1 MEQSAGDFYG
11 MDMKKI
17 TDKKAIFFDIDGTII
32 DNDTRRISD
41 STAEGIRRARENGHL
56 CFINTGRTRRLIE
69 PALTDRITFDG
80 FLLGCGTMVTYRDE
94 VLLHKT
100 FTREMSGKIL
110 KFLAEHRID
119 AILEGSEEN
128 FCMNRDEIYSDTFRN
143 YAEYYRDRHY
153 SDFGS
158 AVGRYDKLFAYTD
171 NPADMELFK
180 REYTDSLSFIDR
192 ENGYYEI
199 LSKGYSKATAIEFI
213 VKHLNVPMECTV
225 AIGDSNNDIP
235 MLECAHT
242 AIAMGN
248 SSKAVLDMA
257 DFVTGDAGADGIWEA
272 LTWLGVI

>member
-1 MEQSAGDFYG
+1 
-11 MDMKKI
+11 MKMA
-17 TDKKAIFFDIDGTII
+17 DDRKAIFFDIDGTII
-32 DNDTRRISD
+32 DNNTKRISD
-41 STAEGIRRARENGHL
+41 STIEGIRMARENGHL

-80 FLLGCGTMVTYRDE
+80 FLLGCGTMVIYRDE

-100 FTREMSGKIL
+100 FTRELSEEIL

-119 AILEGSEEN
+119 ALLEGSEEN
-128 FCMNRDEIYSDTFRN
+128 FCMKRDEIYSDVFRDM
-143 YAEYYRDRHY
+143 AEYYRDRHY
-153 SDFGS
+153 SDFSS
-158 AVGRYDKLFAYTD
+158 AVGRYDKLFAYAD
-171 NPADMELFK
+171 NPADMEQFK
-180 REYTDSLSFIDR
+180 KEYDDRLSFIDR
-192 ENGYYEI
+192 ENGFCEI

-213 VKHLNVPMECTV
+213 AGRLNIPMENTV

-257 DFVTGDAGADGIWEA
+257 DFVTGDAGEDGIRQA
-272 LTWLGVI
+272 LRWLGVI

>member
-11 MDMKKI
+11 MDMRMNTEKKV
-17 TDKKAIFFDIDGTII
+17 IFFDIDGTIVG
-32 DNDTRRISD
+32 NDTKRISD
-41 STAEGIRRARENGHL
+41 STVEGIRRARENGHL

-69 PALTDRITFDG
+69 PVLTDRITFDG

-100 FTREMSGKIL
+100 FSRETSEEII

-128 FCMNRDEIYSDTFRN
+128 FCMRREEIYSDTFRDF
-143 YAEYYRDRHY
+143 AECYRDRHY
-153 SDFGS
+153 SDFDS
-158 AVGRYDKLFAYTD
+158 AVGRYDKLFAYAE
-171 NPADMELFK
+171 NPADMEMFR
-180 REYTDSLSFIDR
+180 REYSNRLSFIDR
-192 ENGYYEI
+192 ENGYFEI
-199 LSKGYSKATAIEFI
+199 VPKGYSKATAIEFI
-213 VKHLNVPMECTV
+213 ARHLNIPMESTV

-248 SSKAVLDMA
+248 STKAVLDMA
-257 DFVTGDAGADGIWEA
+257 DFVTGEVAADGIWEA
-272 LTWLGVI
+272 LEWLGVI